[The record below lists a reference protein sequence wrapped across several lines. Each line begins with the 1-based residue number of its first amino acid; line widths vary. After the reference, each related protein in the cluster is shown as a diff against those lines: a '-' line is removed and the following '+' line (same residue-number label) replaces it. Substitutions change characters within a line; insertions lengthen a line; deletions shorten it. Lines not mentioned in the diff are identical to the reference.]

1 MYSKYHNMMIGLW
14 AQAAFES
21 QSVIS
26 QSCVTSLWI
35 RFWRFIISIVMQAA
49 VCPAGNSGVIWDEAC
64 TAAGWTHAS
73 VQCSCVSVN
82 SSWGQTP
89 PLFTLLPHPSTS
101 QHAPC
106 TACWERACRSCAR
119 TKENQGVWHCK
130 GLGIHIWISFWSC
143 YRLTWSPPVQVVSVT
158 LTPSPTSAFK
168 HCGCVS
174 FFHTH

>member
-1 MYSKYHNMMIGLW
+1 MSASSFWITECHFTVLRDIPLNPFLTLHHQHRDAG
-14 AQAAFES
+14 
-21 QSVIS
+21 
-26 QSCVTSLWI
+26 CSLSS
-35 RFWRFIISIVMQAA
+35 REQQ
-49 VCPAGNSGVIWDEAC
+49 GHWDEAR

-106 TACWERACRSCAR
+106 TACWERACRSCTR

-168 HCGCVS
+168 HCGCIS